1 MVQIKKKSKPEKI
14 LLGDDLYILW
24 RDGHESRYRFFDL
37 RDACPCASCV
47 DEITGKKTLDR
58 SSIPENIHAESC
70 EYVGN
75 YAIRI
80 RWSDGHDTG
89 LYNFRLLRNKDGA
102 TQDTESP

>member
-1 MVQIKKKSKPEKI
+1 MVQVKKKPKPEKI

-24 RDGHESRYRFFDL
+24 RDGHESRYRLLDL

-47 DEITGKKTLDR
+47 DEITGQKTLKR
-58 SSIPENIHAESC
+58 ESIPKDIFVESS

-75 YAIRI
+75 YAFRI

-89 LYNFRLLRNKDGA
+89 LYNFRYLRGKG
-102 TQDTESP
+102 

>member
-1 MVQIKKKSKPEKI
+1 MAQVRKKNKPEKI
-14 LLGDDLYILW
+14 LLSDDLYILW

-47 DEITGKKTLDR
+47 DEISGEKTLDS
-58 SSIPENIHAESC
+58 SSIPKDINAESC

-75 YAIRI
+75 YALRM

-89 LYNFRLLRNKDGA
+89 LYNFRMLREKG
-102 TQDTESP
+102 

>member
-1 MVQIKKKSKPEKI
+1 MLQIRKKSKPEKI

-37 RDACPCASCV
+37 RDTCPCASCV
-47 DEITGKKTLDR
+47 DEITGKKTLDS
-58 SSIPENIHAESC
+58 SSIATNIHAESC

-89 LYNFRLLRNKDGA
+89 LYNYKLLREKG
-102 TQDTESP
+102 